1 MPPRLKDLDTGE
13 HLHFLEIAVRVG
25 PIVMFGLL
33 GIEYLVWGSRFWWFL
48 IPDLAFTALAIWGLA
63 WVLHRVSRA
72 AEVVYMGRGP
82 GNEKAR
88 QYSEQE
94 ALVIQGRLLEA
105 IDSYRSIIE
114 ADPFDNEARV
124 RLARLLEREGRDAA
138 GAELCYLEVRERRPT
153 PSQEWTAS
161 NGLIDLYERERNY
174 PRLRQE
180 LARLVTRNRDSEVG
194 SVARRRLRE
203 LDALT
208 TGATAMKKD

>member
-13 HLHFLEIAVRVG
+13 HLELLSIALRLG
-25 PIVMFGLL
+25 PIVMLGLV
-33 GIEYLVWGSRFWWFL
+33 GIEYLVWGPRFWWFL
-48 IPDLAFTALAIWGLA
+48 IPDMAFTALAIWGLA
-63 WVLHRVSRA
+63 WVLHHVSRA

-82 GNEKAR
+82 GNETTR

-105 IDSYRSIIE
+105 IDAYRGIIE
-114 ADPFDNEARV
+114 ADPFDNEARI

-138 GAELCYLEVRERRPT
+138 GAEQCYLEVRERRPT

-180 LARLVTRNRDSEVG
+180 LARLVTRNRDTEVG
-194 SVARRRLRE
+194 AVASRRLRE
-203 LDALT
+203 LDNLIS
-208 TGATAMKKD
+208 GATPGRS